1 MPRIQNKNLQKVWMK
16 RAGKAAKAVPYAK
29 ASVMGIKA
37 GEYAVYLI
45 GSKTPFVTIFL
56 TV

>member
-1 MPRIQNKNLQKVWMK
+1 MK